1 MPMDIKQ
8 EHCPSC
14 GSALVKDIHETRF
27 MPYGIAPEQVTIVVV
42 MPLHN
47 CEDCGLLYSAQA
59 GEEAV
64 ADAVAQYRRVFGP
77 RQT

>member
-1 MPMDIKQ
+1 
-8 EHCPSC
+8 
-14 GSALVKDIHETRF
+14 